1 MEENK
6 IPGMLDEAIEQALQ
20 NLKDYGAGSAEY
32 GTMVTSIAKL
42 NEQRLAEIKLEN
54 EASNRAFDRAAED
67 EKMAHEKELKLE
79 ETRQTKIKAFAEIGK
94 AGLSLLCTGVS
105 ILAIMSYEEF
115 APIVTKAFQF
125 VPKPKF

>member
-6 IPGMLDEAIEQALQ
+6 IPGMLDEAIEQALKE
-20 NLKDYGAGSAEY
+20 LKDVGVGSPEY
-32 GTMVTSIAKL
+32 GTLVTNIAKL
-42 NEQRLAEIKLEN
+42 NEQRLAEIRLEN
-54 EASNRAFDRAAED
+54 ENSNKAFDRAIED

-79 ETRQTKIKAFAEIGK
+79 ETKQTKIKVIADVGK
-94 AGLSLLCTGVS
+94 AGLSLLCTGIS

-115 APIVTKAFQF
+115 APIVSKAFQF